1 MIPGLVDLIAGPLIV
16 EPVNW
21 TVVFSRR
28 ARTRLQHLLIIGRY
42 KHVRAYAYVPF
53 LHVWVFYDVHLRG
66 TSIVVA
72 ADGPP
77 ANQMI
82 AIWIE
87 DADLVQISV
96 NKDGINRLSWP
107 ILGFCVPAMKRLLGI
122 RSGTLRPDGFYRDC
136 LRNGGVPFEAEHG
149 RHTVTS
155 TIHPAT
161 A

>member
-1 MIPGLVDLIAGPLIV
+1 MFTAITGPLIV

-28 ARTRLQHLLIIGRY
+28 ARTRLQHFLVIGRY

-72 ADGPP
+72 ADGEP
-77 ANQMI
+77 ANRMI
-82 AIWIE
+82 AVWIE
-87 DADLVQISV
+87 DADLVRISA
-96 NKDGINRLSWP
+96 NKAAFNRFSWP

-122 RSGTLRPDGFYRDC
+122 RSAGTLRPDRFYQDC
-136 LRNGGVPFEAEHG
+136 LRNGGVPFEADHG
-149 RHTVTS
+149 HTVS
-155 TIHPAT
+155 PAIRPAT